1 MLIEV
6 LVGAVISLVLLVV
19 IVGFVVRRAPMLF
32 VADKLPENLYS
43 GADEMSELVTGSD
56 GIDEAGLDAGEKDD
70 YE

>member
-6 LVGAVISLVLLVV
+6 LVGAAISLVLLVV

-32 VADKLPENLYS
+32 VADKLPENLHS
-43 GADEMSELVTGSD
+43 GADEMGELVTGSD
-56 GIDEAGLDAGEKDD
+56 GIDEAGLDAGEKND